1 MIVKKHYQIIILIF
15 ISVFSVWL
23 RMPYFGVSVLTPDES
38 VYSEIANLTLDGKV
52 LYKDACDNKP
62 PGIFFIYSSIFRVF
76 GKNNLYAVHWIS
88 AIFIVL
94 TGIVLYLLISLFAGK
109 SASLLSAGMMM
120 MLPSFSRMPVD
131 FQAANAEIFML
142 LPMVL
147 SLFLFCLSLSRKI
160 NLLGAG
166 FFVSLSMLIKQPG
179 IFLLPMF
186 ILLILFSPM
195 PNNRADF
202 LKNLSKSIYLL
213 IGFALPLFFTMGY
226 FYLRD
231 ALGDFIYY
239 VFTYN
244 TIFTHDI
251 PLQLGVKIAYLN
263 TKYFIGSNDI
273 IYLLAVLQFLYMC
286 NAQFIKKS
294 YAKSDNCLICIFF
307 FIVSLIMLSL
317 GWRFSG
323 HYYVMIFPAVS
334 ILYGLFFDNVLRLVR
349 LIEKKILK
357 RVLYT
362 FTAMTIVAS
371 LSYPLIAS
379 TGFPPRSNL
388 EPPYMRISN
397 ARGDIIKSVSSHINS
412 HTSDDDTVFSWG
424 FFPEV
429 YTLSNRRSASRFVHC
444 NFLVGDILPY
454 PRYFRLDRIK
464 IKHWDQLVDDLK
476 QNMPEYIVDTAPA
489 NHLGFKKHRLT
500 AYPILHTFIN
510 KYYLL
515 ETTIGKMDL
524 YRLKQIDEEHE

>member
-1 MIVKKHYQIIILIF
+1 MIVKKHYQIIVLIF
-15 ISVFSVWL
+15 ISLFSIWL

-38 VYSEIANLTLDGKV
+38 VYSEIANLTLEGKV

-94 TGIVLYLLISLFAGK
+94 TGIVLYFLISIFAGK
-109 SASLLSAGMMM
+109 IASLLGAGMMM
-120 MLPSFSRMPVD
+120 LLPNLSRMPVD
-131 FQAANAEIFML
+131 FQAANAEIFMI

-147 SLFLFCLSLSRKI
+147 ALFLFCLSRSSKI
-160 NLLGAG
+160 NLLGVG

-186 ILLILFSPM
+186 IMLIFLHP

-202 LKNLSKSIYLL
+202 FKKLSNSIYLL
-213 IGFALPLFFTMGY
+213 IGFAFPLFLTMGY

-231 ALGDFIYY
+231 ALGNFIYY

-251 PLQLGVKIAYLN
+251 PLQLGLKIGYLN

-273 IYLLAVLQFLYMC
+273 IYLLASLQFLYMC
-286 NAQFIKKS
+286 KRFIKKS
-294 YAKSDNCLICIFF
+294 YVKSDNGFVVVFF
-307 FIVSLIMLSL
+307 FIVSLVMLSL

-323 HYYVMIFPAVS
+323 HYYVMIFPALS
-334 ILYGLFFDNVLRLVR
+334 ILYGLFFDNMIKHVKP
-349 LIEKKILK
+349 IEKKILK

-362 FTAMTIVAS
+362 FTAMTIVVS

-379 TGFPPRSNL
+379 TGFPPRTDL
-388 EPPYMRISN
+388 EKPYMSLSN
-397 ARGDIIKSVSSHINS
+397 ARGDVIKSVSNHINS
-412 HTSDDDTVFSWG
+412 HTSDDDTIFSWG

-464 IKHWDQLVDDLK
+464 IEHWDQLVDDLN

-489 NHLGFKKHRLT
+489 NHLGFKKHSLT

-510 KYYLL
+510 KYYFL

-524 YRLKQIDEEHE
+524 YRLLTDENHE